1 MGNSVYPINK
11 GINNPMVF
19 KGIKAQY
26 ILYLAVGLVSLLLL
40 FAILYVIGISIYLCL
55 GIIIPAGL
63 GLFSAVKY
71 YSDKYG
77 EHGLKKKA
85 AFRNL
90 PAFIR
95 SRSRKIF
102 IDLKS
107 EERHEEDKEPGKY
120 PAHL

>member
-1 MGNSVYPINK
+1 
-11 GINNPMVF
+11 MVF

-55 GIIIPAGL
+55 GIIIPGGL

-95 SRSRKIF
+95 SLSRNIF
-102 IDLKS
+102 ITLNRATRPEADQ
-107 EERHEEDKEPGKY
+107 DPGKY
-120 PAHL
+120 PTHL